1 MNTRS
6 SRESNFPRC
15 KESDSLSALYSLKTK
30 ANIDA
35 IVELCKLDGSYKG
48 KKVEVSLPTNLTSV
62 AVDQARTKVSAKV
75 ETVIVET
82 EDGHEEG
89 VSLLGEGEQEEAS
102 GEAPR

>member
-15 KESDSLSALYSLKTK
+15 KEGDSLSALYSRKNK
-30 ANIDA
+30 ATIDA

-48 KKVEVSLPTNLTSV
+48 KKVEVSLPTITSV
-62 AVDQARTKVSAKV
+62 VVGQARTKVSAKV
-75 ETVIVET
+75 ETVVVET

-89 VSLLGEGEQEEAS
+89 VSLLREGEQEETS
-102 GEAPR
+102 G

>member
-15 KESDSLSALYSLKTK
+15 KESDSLSALYSLKNK
-30 ANIDA
+30 ATIDA

-48 KKVEVSLPTNLTSV
+48 KKIEVSLPTITSV
-62 AVDQARTKVSAKV
+62 VVDQARTKVSAKV
-75 ETVIVET
+75 ET

-89 VSLLGEGEQEEAS
+89 VSLLREGEQEEAS
-102 GEAPR
+102 G